1 MPSNNRDRNVDR
13 IQRGQLVF
21 ILERI
26 CVGGG
31 RRTIYIYIYIGSGGE
46 TIAPVYSPTTSGIHS
61 VSVAPCPPHQPRAL
75 MYEVEKVC
83 VQSSSEFLIVGP
95 RDSCRLIVSWL
106 FINGELVSPSFTF
119 TYARLAIT
127 LNDARAISWGEE
139 KQTFWTYDY
148 EGGQSGI
155 LLVAFLDDEFSLH
168 GARREV
174 DGIRRERVQRST
186 VCVPFRFVA
195 RRPGFGFVYSTHLG

>member
-1 MPSNNRDRNVDR
+1 MSFKTNCRIKKVISRKRKAIIVTETLIESKEDSLFSSWREFAWEVD
-13 IQRGQLVF
+13 V
-21 ILERI
+21 ERY
-26 CVGGG
+26 
-31 RRTIYIYIYIGSGGE
+31 IYIYIYIGGGGE
-46 TIAPVYSPTTSGIHS
+46 TIAPVYSPTTAAIHS

-127 LNDARAISWGEE
+127 LNDARAIS
-139 KQTFWTYDY
+139 
-148 EGGQSGI
+148 
-155 LLVAFLDDEFSLH
+155 
-168 GARREV
+168 
-174 DGIRRERVQRST
+174 
-186 VCVPFRFVA
+186 
-195 RRPGFGFVYSTHLG
+195 

>member
-1 MPSNNRDRNVDR
+1 
-13 IQRGQLVF
+13 
-21 ILERI
+21 
-26 CVGGG
+26 
-31 RRTIYIYIYIGSGGE
+31 
-46 TIAPVYSPTTSGIHS
+46 
-61 VSVAPCPPHQPRAL
+61 

-106 FINGELVSPSFTF
+106 FINGELVPPSFTF

-139 KQTFWTYDY
+139 KQTLWTYDY

-174 DGIRRERVQRST
+174 DGIRTGRDWVQRST
-186 VCVPFRFVA
+186 VCVSLRFRSSKAWLWF
-195 RRPGFGFVYSTHLG
+195 RLFDSSRMINTSQKEKICLEGLML